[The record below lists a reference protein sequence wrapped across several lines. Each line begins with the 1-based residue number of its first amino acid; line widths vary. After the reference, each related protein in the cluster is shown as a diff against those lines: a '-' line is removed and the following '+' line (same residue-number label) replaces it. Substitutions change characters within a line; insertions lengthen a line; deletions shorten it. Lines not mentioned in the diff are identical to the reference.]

1 MKTLPAAAKAYK
13 KTAIFTNATV
23 PQALLNDHRTK
34 PGVWGLI
41 QVERG
46 SLEYTIAGGETHV
59 LTPGHPGVVEPEVT
73 HFVRPVGETA
83 FFVEF
88 YRAE

>member
-1 MKTLPAAAKAYK
+1 MKTLPPAALAYK
-13 KTAIFTNATV
+13 KTPLFTNASV

-41 QVERG
+41 HVERG
-46 SLEYTIAGGETHV
+46 KLEYTIEGGETHI
-59 LTPGHPGVVEPEVT
+59 LTPGHPGVVESAVT
-73 HFVRPVGETA
+73 HFVTPVGETA

>member
-1 MKTLPAAAKAYK
+1 MKTLPANAVAYLR
-13 KTAIFTNATV
+13 TALFTNATV
-23 PQALLNDHRTK
+23 PQALLREHRTK

-46 SLEYTIAGGETHV
+46 ALEYAIAGGETHR
-59 LTPGHPGVVEPEVT
+59 LTPGHPGVVEPAVT
-73 HFVRPVGETA
+73 HHVTPIGETA

>member
-1 MKTLPAAAKAYK
+1 MKTLPATVKAYK
-13 KTAIFTNATV
+13 RTPLFTNATV

-41 QVERG
+41 HVERG
-46 SLEYTIAGGETHV
+46 QLEYTIEGGKTHI
-59 LTPGHPGVVEPEVT
+59 LTPGVPGVVEPAIT
-73 HFVRPVGETA
+73 HFVRPAGETA

-88 YRAE
+88 YRTE